1 MGFEVVGARDGT
13 VRRRSGRRRVG
24 LIMGCPMSVI
34 DGEWC
39 DAVIHGG
46 GLAVGDVDV
55 GSGDDA
61 VARRRRGDG

>member
-1 MGFEVVGARDGT
+1 
-13 VRRRSGRRRVG
+13 
-24 LIMGCPMSVI
+24 MSVI

-55 GSGDDA
+55 GYGDDA